1 MTKFINSEK
10 SLVKLIA
17 LLKKNK
23 KKISL
28 AHGVFDVVHIGHIEY
43 FTEAKQIADILI
55 VSLTADKFVNKG
67 LNRPYFKER
76 VRAKFIESI
85 NQVDYVVLNN
95 SHSAVNV
102 INLIKPNFYVKGPD
116 YKKMM
121 EIRMDI

>member
-43 FTEAKQIADILI
+43 FT
-55 VSLTADKFVNKG
+55 
-67 LNRPYFKER
+67 
-76 VRAKFIESI
+76 SI
-85 NQVDYVVLNN
+85 F
-95 SHSAVNV
+95 S
-102 INLIKPNFYVKGPD
+102 
-116 YKKMM
+116 M
-121 EIRMDI
+121 